1 MSLEN
6 IDEKFKKVAQSISNS
21 SNQDDQKKQEPKVDP
36 DQETYEQ
43 KINNKKVSG
52 LLSVFENH
60 LRKQMS
66 ATGEEKNSEEFRT
79 VSVTSSELI
88 HNPTEGT
95 EKVTEEEINS
105 LINFS
110 TPQSNSSENE
120 NVTSQKRY
128 EDLHETIDNVAS
140 IDDLNSDNSDISSSN
155 IQTPNQVRYTDSVPV
170 IDNRPMLSDVDD
182 GLPPVNVTKK
192 KDDAPPPA
200 IPTETENVDLVP
212 EVSTDVSANV
222 MRHIEE
228 HRKQKQTTGLDNY
241 IKEDKN

>member
-182 GLPPVNVTKK
+182 GAYLP
-192 KDDAPPPA
+192 
-200 IPTETENVDLVP
+200 
-212 EVSTDVSANV
+212 
-222 MRHIEE
+222 
-228 HRKQKQTTGLDNY
+228 
-241 IKEDKN
+241 